1 MAHPVIIQ
9 GGMGVAVSNWRLA
22 RAVSRMGELGVISGT
37 LLAVVL
43 ARRLADGDA
52 DGDMRRALGAFPI
65 PGVAERVID
74 AHFIPRG
81 REPGA
86 AYRGVPMP
94 TLKPGA
100 ALTELTVAANFV
112 EVYLAKEGHGGM
124 VGINLLEKIQLATL
138 PSLYGAMLA
147 QVDYVLMGAGIPRS
161 IPGTLDRFAAGEA
174 VRLKVDVA
182 GGLPGDDHATE
193 FDPKAFCGGD
203 APRLCRPHFLAIVSS
218 ATLALTLARKSN
230 GRVDGFV
237 VEGDVA
243 GGHNAPPRG
252 PMQLSQGGEPVYGAR
267 DIPDLAKIRELG
279 LPFWLAGGRATPERL
294 ADAVALGAAGIQVGT
309 AFAFCDESGVE
320 EIQKREAI
328 RASRAGT
335 ARVFTDP
342 AASPT
347 GFPFKVAQ
355 MPGTL
360 SEERVYA
367 QRERICDLGHLRQLY
382 LKADGGV
389 GYRCPGEPVDDF
401 LRKGG
406 VASEAS
412 GRKCLCNALAATV
425 GLGQVR
431 DGIREAA
438 LVTAGNELSGL
449 ARLVEA
455 GRDHYGA
462 DEVVRY
468 LRGESSG
475 PLALEADSALGR
487 SA

>member
-1 MAHPVIIQ
+1 
-9 GGMGVAVSNWRLA
+9 
-22 RAVSRMGELGVISGT
+22 
-37 LLAVVL
+37 
-43 ARRLADGDA
+43 
-52 DGDMRRALGAFPI
+52 
-65 PGVAERVID
+65 
-74 AHFIPRG
+74 
-81 REPGA
+81 
-86 AYRGVPMP
+86 
-94 TLKPGA
+94 
-100 ALTELTVAANFV
+100 
-112 EVYLAKEGHGGM
+112 
-124 VGINLLEKIQLATL
+124 
-138 PSLYGAMLA
+138 
-147 QVDYVLMGAGIPRS
+147 
-161 IPGTLDRFAAGEA
+161 
-174 VRLKVDVA
+174 
-182 GGLPGDDHATE
+182 
-193 FDPKAFCGGD
+193 
-203 APRLCRPHFLAIVSS
+203 
-218 ATLALTLARKSN
+218 
-230 GRVDGFV
+230 
-237 VEGDVA
+237 
-243 GGHNAPPRG
+243 
-252 PMQLSQGGEPVYGAR
+252 MQLSQGGEPVYGAR

-438 LVTAGNELSGL
+438 LVTAGNELSEL